1 MIRPSTRKLLHE
13 TKANSS
19 ATFRPQE
26 GRRKRVSNAILKK
39 RTLFLTVLTT
49 LLLVTLF
56 LLPNSLNPSDK
67 GDRGLAQEKHNV
79 MEAAFAEIRE
89 KVDKEKVD
97 YSDDWRVSDMW
108 ESLKCE
114 EIFKSE
120 RPIHSQTDWLF
131 SRSLYRGIVGSS
143 QSSIGSSDGD
153 VKNGF
158 QYKVEAKQAPPKGRG
173 IFALEDIKK
182 GTLIWS
188 TTKTARFR
196 DGPSYRKFI
205 FGLEAGFA
213 CDVLQ
218 WGKSEYSF
226 FQQIL
231 VKGCASYSCS
241 FFHCESYSLLFLLF
255 PNLCILKLEQLIA
268 LSSLC
273 SRCGR
278 WGFTYQC

>member
-1 MIRPSTRKLLHE
+1 MIRPSTRKLHGA
-13 TKANSS
+13 KSSSSGAN
-19 ATFRPQE
+19 FRPQE
-26 GRRKRVSNAILKK
+26 GRQKKDSNAMLKK
-39 RTLFLTVLTT
+39 RTLFLMVLTT
-49 LLLVTLF
+49 LLLFTLF

-67 GDRGLAQEKHNV
+67 TVRGVAEEKQNV

-89 KVDKEKVD
+89 KVEREKVE
-97 YSDDWRVSDMW
+97 YSDDWHVSDMW
-108 ESLKCE
+108 ESLKCDH
-114 EIFKSE
+114 IFESE

-131 SRSLYRGIVGSS
+131 SRSLYRSIVGSS

-158 QYKVEAKQAPPKGRG
+158 QYEIEAKQAPPKGRG

-188 TTKTARFR
+188 TAKTARFR

-218 WGKSEYSF
+218 WGKSEHFF
-226 FQQIL
+226 FQQI
-231 VKGCASYSCS
+231 VTAARCSSYSSCS
-241 FFHCESYSLLFLLF
+241 FLHCESHSLLLLLF
-255 PNLCILKLEQLIA
+255 PTILYISYL
-268 LSSLC
+268 
-273 SRCGR
+273 
-278 WGFTYQC
+278 